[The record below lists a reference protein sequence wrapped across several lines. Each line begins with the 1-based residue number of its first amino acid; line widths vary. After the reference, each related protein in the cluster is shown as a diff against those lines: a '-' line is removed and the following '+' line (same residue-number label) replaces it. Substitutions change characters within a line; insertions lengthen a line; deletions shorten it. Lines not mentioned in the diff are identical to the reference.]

1 MVKIEEG
8 FTFDDVLLI
17 PTISICSRKETNTEA
32 NLTPSISLSISIV
45 SANMDTVTGSYM
57 AITMA
62 SLGELR
68 ECHNKLRNNR
78 IEKGLHR

>member
-1 MVKIEEG
+1 M
-8 FTFDDVLLI
+8 LI

-45 SANMDTVTGSYM
+45 SANGYKDRLIYGVTM
-57 AITMA
+57 E

-68 ECHNKLRNNR
+68 KFL
-78 IEKGLHR
+78 